1 MGIKEKKERKKI
13 WQYKNQGMEVI
24 KGRGK
29 GSHEG
34 KAPNIGKKE
43 TKEGRKEEKQKE
55 EGSRKG
61 WIMVTV
67 SKRDNRKEEKDKKAT
82 SKERNRKEE
91 STCSEHQ
98 GNKKEVERK
107 RTR

>member
-1 MGIKEKKERKKI
+1 MGIKEKKGRKKI

-34 KAPNIGKKE
+34 KGPNIGKKE

-61 WIMVTV
+61 WMVTV
-67 SKRDNRKEEKDKKAT
+67 SKRYNRKEEKDKKAT

-98 GNKKEVERK
+98 GNEREVGRK
-107 RTR
+107 CTR

>member
-1 MGIKEKKERKKI
+1 MGIKEKKGRKKI

>member
-1 MGIKEKKERKKI
+1 
-13 WQYKNQGMEVI
+13 MEVI

-34 KAPNIGKKE
+34 KGPNIGKKE

-55 EGSRKG
+55 VGSRKG
-61 WIMVTV
+61 WMVTV
-67 SKRDNRKEEKDKKAT
+67 SKRYNRKEEKDKKAT

-98 GNKKEVERK
+98 GNEREVGRK
-107 RTR
+107 CTR

>member
-1 MGIKEKKERKKI
+1 MGIKEKKGRKKI

-34 KAPNIGKKE
+34 KGPNIGKKE
-43 TKEGRKEEKQKE
+43 TKEGRKEEEQKE

-61 WIMVTV
+61 WINGDGVQ
-67 SKRDNRKEEKDKKAT
+67 
-82 SKERNRKEE
+82 ER
-91 STCSEHQ
+91 Q
-98 GNKKEVERK
+98 
-107 RTR
+107 

>member
-1 MGIKEKKERKKI
+1 
-13 WQYKNQGMEVI
+13 
-24 KGRGK
+24 
-29 GSHEG
+29 
-34 KAPNIGKKE
+34 
-43 TKEGRKEEKQKE
+43 
-55 EGSRKG
+55 
-61 WIMVTV
+61 MVTV
-67 SKRDNRKEEKDKKAT
+67 SKRDNRKEEKDKKET

>member
-1 MGIKEKKERKKI
+1 
-13 WQYKNQGMEVI
+13 MEVI

>member
-1 MGIKEKKERKKI
+1 MGIKEKKGRKKI

-61 WIMVTV
+61 WINGDGVQ
-67 SKRDNRKEEKDKKAT
+67 
-82 SKERNRKEE
+82 ER
-91 STCSEHQ
+91 Q
-98 GNKKEVERK
+98 
-107 RTR
+107 

>member
-1 MGIKEKKERKKI
+1 MGIKEKKGRKKI

-34 KAPNIGKKE
+34 KGPNIGKKE

-55 EGSRKG
+55 VGSRKG
-61 WIMVTV
+61 WMVTV
-67 SKRDNRKEEKDKKAT
+67 SKRYNRKEEKDKKAT

-98 GNKKEVERK
+98 GNEKEVERK
-107 RTR
+107 CTR

>member
-1 MGIKEKKERKKI
+1 
-13 WQYKNQGMEVI
+13 MEVI

-34 KAPNIGKKE
+34 KGPNIGKKE

-55 EGSRKG
+55 VGSRKG
-61 WIMVTV
+61 WMVTV
-67 SKRDNRKEEKDKKAT
+67 SKRYNRKEEKDKKAT

-98 GNKKEVERK
+98 GNEKEVERK
-107 RTR
+107 CTR

>member
-1 MGIKEKKERKKI
+1 MGIKEKKGRKKI

-98 GNKKEVERK
+98 GNEKEVERK

>member
-1 MGIKEKKERKKI
+1 MGIKEKKGRKKI

-34 KAPNIGKKE
+34 KGPYIGKKE
-43 TKEGRKEEKQKE
+43 TKEGRKEEEQKE

-61 WIMVTV
+61 WMVTV
-67 SKRDNRKEEKDKKAT
+67 SKRYNRKEEKDKKAT

-98 GNKKEVERK
+98 GNEKEVGRK
-107 RTR
+107 CTR